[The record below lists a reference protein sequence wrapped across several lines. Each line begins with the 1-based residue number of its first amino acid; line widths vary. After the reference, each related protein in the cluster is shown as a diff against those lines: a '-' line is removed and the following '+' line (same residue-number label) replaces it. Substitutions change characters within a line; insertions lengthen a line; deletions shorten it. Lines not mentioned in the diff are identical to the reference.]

1 MIKLMLKKKTSII
14 IYAFLVTILTITLNS
29 CMFFGKRCYKTYTG
43 NYVTIWDD
51 YIIFEKY
58 EGRKPPKDNYIR
70 VLGTYKGCVSVCFKT
85 NDSIIIWRDSDENSI
100 DIKLNTNKYK
110 LEVYYG
116 YHDEP
121 TFNRKT
127 RCQDPLV
134 NAYYDFYSFYE
145 DGNILFPRFFECVGD
160 TVYRRDYKASTRFY
174 KDRINSCYDEN
185 LNK

>member
-1 MIKLMLKKKTSII
+1 MKNYPSKTIILYAAII
-14 IYAFLVTILTITLNS
+14 IALLVGCTACNS
-29 CMFFGKRCYKTYTG
+29 KRCYKTYTG

-70 VLGTYKGCVSVCFKT
+70 VLGTYKGCVSACFKT
-85 NDSIIIWRDSDENSI
+85 NDSIIIWRNFDENSI

-134 NAYYDFYSFYE
+134 IAYYDFYSFYE
-145 DGNILFPRFFECVGD
+145 DGNILFPRFIECVGD
-160 TVYRRDYKASTRFY
+160 SVYRRDYKASTRFY
-174 KDRINSCYDEN
+174 KDRVYSRYDEN

>member
-1 MIKLMLKKKTSII
+1 MLKKKTSII
-14 IYAFLVTILTITLNS
+14 VYLFWVIILIITLNS
-29 CMFFGKRCYKTYTG
+29 CMFSGKRYYKTYTG
-43 NYVTIWDD
+43 KYVTIWND

-58 EGRKPPKDNYIR
+58 EGRKLPKDNYIR
-70 VLGTYKGCVSVCFKT
+70 VLGTYKGSVKICFKT
-85 NDSIIIWRDSDENSI
+85 NDSIIIWRDFDDNSI

-174 KDRINSCYDEN
+174 KDRVYYRYDERFDN
-185 LNK
+185 RVF